1 VGFFGHPAIRT
12 GDGRTGNKFLVGPS
26 LVPTRTGNFG
36 FWMSHQILLLVE
48 LVSGLEC
55 IARLLHWAAAGTLP
69 EVFPT
74 NRTKP
79 GTIFGT
85 ERIFRK
91 VGQDEFPNPGK
102 QIDLPVIPILF
113 VLRVCF
119 SPLLSVQKMGVFPDS
134 PPCAEYLK
142 TTDTNLIQR
151 IINPGKNIHFR
162 PVPTDRALNLE
173 GLPPEG
179 PVIECIGGK
188 DDREGIFGS
197 PTLVGDP
204 VYLEFEFKNS

>member
-1 VGFFGHPAIRT
+1 MRLFGHPAIRT
-12 GDGRTGNKFLVGPS
+12 GDGRTGDKLLVGPS
-26 LVPTRTGNFG
+26 FVPTRTGNFG

-48 LVSGLEC
+48 LVSGLER
-55 IARLLHWAAAGTLP
+55 IARLPHRAAAGALP

-91 VGQDEFPNPGK
+91 VGQDEFPNPGD
-102 QIDLPVIPILF
+102 QIDLSVIPILLVF
-113 VLRVCF
+113 RVCF

-134 PPCAEYLK
+134 PPCAEYFK

-151 IINPGKNIHFR
+151 VINPGKNIHFR
-162 PVPTDRALNLE
+162 PVPTDRALDLE

-179 PVIECIGGK
+179 SVIKRIGGK
-188 DDREGIFGS
+188 DDRERIFGS
-197 PTLVGDP
+197 PTLVGNP